1 MLKKSSWYENIE
13 EVKREFRPPLSQL
26 SAKQLFK
33 TEYSSFNKNEN
44 AEISSR
50 LQSLSKLNSQIE
62 PPKE

>member
-1 MLKKSSWYENIE
+1 MLKKSSWNENIE
-13 EVKREFRPPLSQL
+13 EVKREFRPPLFQL
-26 SAKQLFK
+26 SAKQLFR